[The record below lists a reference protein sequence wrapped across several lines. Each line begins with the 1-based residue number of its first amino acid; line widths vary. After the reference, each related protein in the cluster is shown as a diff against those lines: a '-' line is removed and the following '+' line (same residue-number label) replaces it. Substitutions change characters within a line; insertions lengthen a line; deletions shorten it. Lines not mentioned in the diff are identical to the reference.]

1 MVTPA
6 EELLARPFIEIVHP
20 LDREAVEDG
29 LQRLAESGSTAVFR
43 VRLASKGGGWRWTE
57 WSTTP
62 DPRSD
67 LFYCVGRDINERVE
81 AERALKRE
89 RRQLADAQEIASVGS
104 WEFAPATGERTW
116 SAQNFRNHGFEP
128 GGPTPD
134 HDALLERIHPEDR
147 AKTAELFAELS
158 EIVTSFSYGYRVV
171 RPDGSVR
178 EIEAHGRPVVDDGGA
193 KRVIGTTR
201 DVTAERDAERAKDEF
216 FGLVSHELRTP
227 LTSIIGYAELLTEIE
242 AENLSD
248 QGRRFL
254 EVIERNSRREL
265 SLVGDLLLLSKITSG
280 KFEIEVGTADL
291 TAIAESTLEAARPAA
306 DKAGIVLSLEAE
318 GGTPLVA
325 GDAHRLTQVVENL
338 VSNAIKFTPNGGR
351 VAVRIARAGRGV
363 MVEVS
368 DTGIGIARDDLGRLF
383 ERMYRAP
390 QPQRRQIRGTGLGLT
405 IVKAI
410 VDAHGAAIGVE
421 SEPGEGST
429 FRVVLAASED
439 GDG

>member
-1 MVTPA
+1 M
-6 EELLARPFIEIVHP
+6 
-20 LDREAVEDG
+20 
-29 LQRLAESGSTAVFR
+29 
-43 VRLASKGGGWRWTE
+43 
-57 WSTTP
+57 
-62 DPRSD
+62 
-67 LFYCVGRDINERVE
+67 
-81 AERALKRE
+81 
-89 RRQLADAQEIASVGS
+89 
-104 WEFAPATGERTW
+104 
-116 SAQNFRNHGFEP
+116 
-128 GGPTPD
+128 
-134 HDALLERIHPEDR
+134 
-147 AKTAELFAELS
+147 
-158 EIVTSFSYGYRVV
+158 

-193 KRVIGTTR
+193 KRIIGTTR

-338 VSNAIKFTPNGGR
+338 ISNAIKFTPNGGR